1 MRRVAAVVLLAVAGL
16 FAFAPAASAHALL
29 RSSVPASGAQF
40 DRAPDAVT
48 VVFTEDPE
56 PSLSIVHVLD
66 ASGTS
71 FEQGRPQR
79 VPGDQKALRVAVR
92 GLSKG
97 VFTVTWRVVS
107 RVDGHATAGSFAFG
121 VGVPV
126 GAQTPSPNTVVP
138 KSPPPSGLEMAGRW
152 LLFLGLVGIIGGA
165 WIALS
170 AFRTPPG
177 PVIRLAAAS
186 SAFAAVGIGLLG
198 WAQWSASSGAD
209 VGFSVFVKSPLGRAL
224 IWRSAGLVAAAGG
237 AIAASFTTGRLQR
250 AKLWVAVAGAAGVA
264 YAHVAAGHAGAASP
278 RTLEILA
285 QWVHVVAASIWVGG
299 LAALLVGLRGAPDE
313 EKAVAVRR
321 FSTVAAFALA
331 IVAATGVVRALGQ
344 LHGWSDLWSTGY
356 GIVVL
361 AKIGLILIL
370 ATLGAVNR
378 YRNVPRT
385 AADLKPLRR
394 VSRVE
399 VAIGAVTLAAASV
412 LASLAPPAPATS
424 AQAAPVGVVAS
435 GADFATT
442 VRVRLAVT
450 PGTAGPNRFEVRLTD
465 YDSRRPL
472 TYATITLRF
481 GYLDDP
487 RVGGS
492 ALVLKRTGS
501 VYRGDGLNL
510 SLAGRWRV
518 GVLIE
523 RGTDSIEI
531 PLQIATPCVTRAI
544 PGDPVIYVVTLSSGT
559 AQGYVD
565 QGRAGFNEVHV
576 TFFDAAG
583 NELPVSALPTMRGSS
598 GDKLLPLVSRRLGA
612 GHFVADAQL
621 TAGVWRFDFS
631 AEAGATALRGC
642 YSDTVRP

>member
-16 FAFAPAASAHALL
+16 FALAPVASAHALL
-29 RSSVPASGAQF
+29 RSSVPASGAQV

-56 PSLSIVHVLD
+56 PSLSVLHVLD

-79 VPGDQKALRVAVR
+79 VPGDRKALRVAVR

-126 GAQTPSPNTVVP
+126 GAQPPPPAAVVS
-138 KSPPPSGLEMAGRW
+138 KSPPPSGLEMAGR
-152 LLFLGLVGIIGGA
+152 LFLFLGLVGIIGGA
-165 WIALS
+165 WIALN
-170 AFRTPPG
+170 AFRAPPP
-177 PVIRLAAAS
+177 PVIRLAAWS
-186 SAFAAVGIGLLG
+186 SACAALGIGLLG
-198 WAQWSASSGAD
+198 WAQWSASSGAE
-209 VGFSVFVKSPLGRAL
+209 VGFSVFLKSPLGRAL

-237 AIAASFTTGRLQR
+237 AIAASSTSGRLQR
-250 AKLWVAVAGAAGVA
+250 AKLWVAIAGAAVVA
-264 YAHVAAGHAGAASP
+264 YAHVGAGHAGAASP
-278 RTLEILA
+278 RTAEILA
-285 QWVHVVAASIWVGG
+285 QWVHVIAASVWVGG
-299 LAALLVGLRGAPDE
+299 LAALLAGLRGAPDE
-313 EKAVAVRR
+313 DKAGAVRR

-331 IVAATGVVRALGQ
+331 VVAATGVVRAFGQ
-344 LHGWSDLWSTGY
+344 LHRWSDLWSSGY
-356 GIVVL
+356 GVVVMV
-361 AKIGLILIL
+361 KIGLILVL
-370 ATLGAVNR
+370 VTLGAVNR
-378 YRNVPRT
+378 YRNVPR
-385 AADLKPLRR
+385 ADADLKPLRR

-399 VAIGAVTLAAASV
+399 VVVGAVTLAAASV

-424 AQAAPVGVVAS
+424 APAATAGVVAS

-442 VRVRLAVT
+442 VRVRLVVT

-465 YDSRRPL
+465 YDSRRAL
-472 TYATITLRF
+472 TDAKITLRF
-481 GYLDDP
+481 RYLDDP

-492 ALVLKRTGS
+492 ALELKPAGS
-501 VYRGDGLNL
+501 VYRGEGLTL
-510 SLAGRWRV
+510 SLTGRWRV

-523 RGTDSIEI
+523 RGTDSIEV
-531 PLQIATPCVTRAI
+531 PLQIATTCVTRVI
-544 PGDPVIYVVTLSSGT
+544 PGDPVIYVVTLASGT

-565 QGRAGFNEVHV
+565 PGRAGFNEVHV
-576 TFFDAAG
+576 TFFDVAG

-598 GDKLLPLVSRRLGA
+598 GDRLLPLTARRLGA

-631 AEAGATALRGC
+631 AEAGGSALRGC